1 MSAHVG
7 SCRLMALSDR
17 SHCDGRR
24 SLSEKKRT
32 RVDAPCD
39 QAEALGT
46 DQLASALLLTEKKY
60 AR

>member
-7 SCRLMALSDR
+7 SWRSATDRIVMA
-17 SHCDGRR
+17 DGRFR
-24 SLSEKKRT
+24 KKRT
-32 RVDAPCD
+32 RVDVPCD
-39 QAEALGT
+39 QAETLGT

>member
-7 SCRLMALSDR
+7 SWRSATDRIVMA
-17 SHCDGRR
+17 DGRFR
-24 SLSEKKRT
+24 EKA
-32 RVDAPCD
+32 DAPCD

-46 DQLASALLLTEKKY
+46 DRLASALLLTEKKY

>member
-7 SCRLMALSDR
+7 SWRSATDRIVMA
-17 SHCDGRR
+17 DGRFR
-24 SLSEKKRT
+24 KKRT
-32 RVDAPCD
+32 RVDVPCD
-39 QAEALGT
+39 REALGT